1 MSQDSAPV
9 WTVGQL
15 TRWIKQLLE
24 AQNWQIW
31 IKGEISNLR
40 TTARGHAYFTL
51 KDENAQL
58 SCVAF
63 SGNAGSFASSLQ
75 EGRQVLAWGEI
86 SVYEQRGNYQLIV
99 RHMMDDGVGRIQQE
113 FERLRKQLTAEGLF
127 DKDRKK
133 PLPRVP
139 QTVAFLTSETGA
151 AIQDFISNLHGRGW
165 RGKILL
171 IPAVVQGVEAPAS
184 LLAGLEIAK
193 EIKDLELLVL
203 GRGGGSLEDLACFND
218 ENLVRA
224 VADFPIPVISAVG
237 HETDTVL
244 TDFAADI
251 RAETPTAAASIILND
266 FLEFEQ
272 RAQSA
277 TQALQYWMEH
287 HLQQSEIQL
296 QHARQR
302 LHVFRPSKI
311 LEEREQ
317 YVDDLSSRLATS
329 VQRNFLDTSKRV
341 QDTFQRLNTLATF
354 SQLSERKS
362 KSLHLFD
369 KVQTLILNKIEL
381 LKNRTNEAQERLN
394 SASLPKTLARG
405 YSITMNSS
413 GEVIRSSE
421 QLKTGEQIHSRFS
434 DGSVDST
441 VE

>member
-1 MSQDSAPV
+1 MTQESAPV

-40 TTARGHAYFTL
+40 ATARGHVYFTL

-63 SGNAGSFASSLQ
+63 SGNAGNFAGNLQ
-75 EGRQVLAWGEI
+75 DGRQVLAWGEI

-127 DKDRKK
+127 HADRKK
-133 PLPRVP
+133 TLPRVP
-139 QTVAFLTSETGA
+139 RTVAFLTSETGA
-151 AIQDFISNLHGRGW
+151 AIQDFISNLHGKGW
-165 RGKILL
+165 RGRILL
-171 IPAVVQGVEAPAS
+171 IPAIVQGVEAPAS
-184 LLAGLEIAK
+184 LRAGLALAK
-193 EIKDLELLVL
+193 EVDDLELLVI

-218 ENLVRA
+218 EQLVRE
-224 VADFPIPVISAVG
+224 VAHFPVPVISAVG

-251 RAETPTAAASIILND
+251 RAETPTAAAAIILND
-266 FLEFEQ
+266 YLEFEQ
-272 RAQSA
+272 RAQGS

-287 HLQQSEIQL
+287 HLQQMDIQL
-296 QHARQR
+296 RHVRQR
-302 LHVFRPSKI
+302 LQVFRPSRI

-317 YVDDLSSRLATS
+317 YVDDLTNRLSTS
-329 VQRNFLDTSKRV
+329 VLRNYRDTCKRV
-341 QDTFQRLNTLATF
+341 QDAFHRLNTGATL
-354 SQLSERKS
+354 SQISERNS
-362 KSLHLFD
+362 KSLHLYD
-369 KVQTLILNKIEL
+369 KIQTLFLNKLEL

-394 SASLPKTLARG
+394 SASLPETLARG
-405 YSITMNSS
+405 YSITMNEQ
-413 GEVIRSSE
+413 GQVIRSTQ
-421 QLKTGEQIHSRFS
+421 QLKSGAQIVSRFS
-434 DGSVDST
+434 DGSVHST
-441 VE
+441 VQ

>member
-1 MSQDSAPV
+1 MTQESAPV

-40 TTARGHAYFTL
+40 ATARGHVYFTL
-51 KDENAQL
+51 KDNNAQL

-63 SGNAGSFASSLQ
+63 SANAGNFASNLQ
-75 EGRQVLAWGEI
+75 DGRQVLAWGEI

-113 FERLRKQLTAEGLF
+113 FERLRKQLTAEGVF
-127 DKDRKK
+127 DADRKK
-133 PLPRVP
+133 TLPRVP
-139 QTVAFLTSETGA
+139 QTVAFITSETGA

-171 IPAVVQGVEAPAS
+171 IPAIVQGVDAPAS
-184 LLAGLEIAK
+184 LRAGLEMAK
-193 EIKDLELLVL
+193 EVEDLELVVI

-218 ENLVRA
+218 EQLVRD
-224 VADFPIPVISAVG
+224 VADLDIPVISAVG

-251 RAETPTAAASIILND
+251 RAETPTAAAAIILND
-266 FLEFEQ
+266 YLEFEQ
-272 RAQSA
+272 RATA
-277 TQALQYWMEH
+277 AIQALQYWMEH
-287 HLQQSEIQL
+287 HLQQLDIQL
-296 QHARQR
+296 RHVRQR
-302 LHVFRPSKI
+302 LQVFRPSKI

-317 YVDDLSSRLATS
+317 YVDDLAYRLSTS
-329 VQRNFLDTSKRV
+329 VQRNFNDTCKRV
-341 QDTFQRLNTLATF
+341 RDAFLRLNTVATL
-354 SQLSERKS
+354 SQISERKS

-369 KVQTLILNKIEL
+369 KVETRFQNKLEI

-394 SASLPKTLARG
+394 SASLPETLARG
-405 YSITMNSS
+405 YSITMNTE
-413 GEVIRSSE
+413 GQVIRSAKEVKS
-421 QLKTGEQIHSRFS
+421 GDQIVSRFS
-434 DGSVDST
+434 DGSVESRAQ
-441 VE
+441 